1 MKMNLSASAKI
12 MTAAMLTA
20 GLCGCQAFQASTTDL
35 DVNDPVHMGSRYDYS
50 DMRKLTEE
58 VGNELIGSEF
68 LIKQDKPPVI
78 IVVGV
83 QNRTSDHNDTKSL
96 TDRIRTMVIKSGKA
110 QFINESR
117 RDELLREQGYQ
128 AANATKETQVAVA
141 RQMGAKYM
149 LSGSLVEME
158 SRSPREARLSRK
170 EINYYKLTI
179 EVTDLETS
187 LIAWTTEKEFS
198 RKASLPLIGW

>member
-1 MKMNLSASAKI
+1 M
-12 MTAAMLTA
+12 
-20 GLCGCQAFQASTTDL
+20 
-35 DVNDPVHMGSRYDYS
+35 NDPVHMGSRYDYS

-68 LIKQDKPPVI
+68 LIKQDKPPVV

>member
-1 MKMNLSASAKI
+1 MNMKFVASAKM
-12 MTAAMLTA
+12 MTAAALVL
-20 GLCGCQAFQASTTDL
+20 GLCGCQAFRASTTDL
-35 DVNDPVHMGSRYDYS
+35 NVNDPEHMGASYDYS

-58 VGNELIGSEF
+58 VANELIGSEF
-68 LIKQDKPPVI
+68 LIKQQTPPVMV
-78 IVVGV
+78 VVGV

-96 TDRIRTMVIKSGKA
+96 TDRIRTMVLKSGKA

-128 AANATKETQVAVA
+128 AANATKETQVAVS

-158 SRSPREARLSRK
+158 SRSPRQARLSRQ
-170 EINYYKLTI
+170 EIKYYKLTI